1 MEDYERIEKAILYIE
16 RNFRRQPSLQ
26 ELAEH
31 MGLSP
36 FHAQRLFK
44 RWAGI
49 SPKRFSQ
56 YLTIGYA
63 KSVLENSGSLLDAAY
78 DSGLSGPGR
87 LHDLF
92 ITFDAVTPGQF
103 KKKGEDV
110 IIRYGAHS
118 SPFGGCLL
126 GVTARG
132 ICWLSFFGSE
142 GPERARAELSNQWR
156 GAKVVEDPKASAGF
170 AARIFKPGSAA
181 RREPL
186 SLFLKGTNFQI
197 KVWEA
202 LLRLPRGGLGTYEN
216 VAASIGKPRAVRAVA
231 SAVARNPVSYLI
243 PCHRVLRKSGDVSGY
258 RWGPVRKKAIIAWEA
273 AHACGEVQDGQ
284 GL

>member
-1 MEDYERIEKAILYIE
+1 MEDYDRIEKAILFLE
-16 RNFRRQPSLQ
+16 ENFRSQPSLPDI
-26 ELAEH
+26 AAH

-44 RWAGI
+44 KWAGI

-56 YLTIGYA
+56 YLTIRYA
-63 KSVLENSGSLLDAAY
+63 KSVLESSGSLLEAAY

-87 LHDLF
+87 LHDLV
-92 ITFDAVTPGQF
+92 ITFDAVTPGEF
-103 KKKGEDV
+103 KKKGKDV
-110 IIRYGAHS
+110 IIRYGVHS

-132 ICWLSFFGSE
+132 ICWLSFFGDE
-142 GPERARAELSNQWR
+142 GPGRARAELSRQWR
-156 GAKVVEDPKASAGF
+156 GAEIAEDSKATAGF
-170 AARIFKPGSAA
+170 AARIFKPGSGS
-181 RREPL
+181 RSEPL

-202 LLRLPRGGLGTYEN
+202 LLRLPPGGLDTYEN
-216 VAASIGKPRAVRAVA
+216 LAASIGKPKAVRAVA

-258 RWGPVRKKAIIAWEA
+258 RWGPIRKKAIIA
-273 AHACGEVQDGQ
+273 
-284 GL
+284 